1 MTRLLGPLAAVLL
14 MSSAALAADAPVE
27 AISGEA
33 PAASADA
40 IYFGGDILT
49 MAGKEPAYV
58 EALVVDDGKIAFA
71 GPRDEAMKLK
81 SEDTTLIDLGGK
93 TLLPGFIDT
102 HGHMIYFGKNMIDAD
117 LFGTPDM
124 PDLIARMKKQV
135 ERTPE
140 GAWIVGF
147 GYAARKLKENRHPT
161 IEELDQVSA
170 DRPVMVVDSS
180 GHLGAGN
187 SALFRLMGITA
198 ETPDPDGGNFMRKD
212 GSRALAGPME
222 ETALFAVRAKRP
234 PFTGELADRA
244 ATGAVDLWASYGQT
258 TAMECGLGLGDDD
271 IDIVKNAIDKNL
283 LKIDLYI
290 CAKDTVAGKAIAEA
304 RAVAADYAEAAT
316 ADPSVTRQ
324 DLIVAQ
330 GNSGSGGT
338 ANKLLAARP
347 DLDKRYINRVRLG
360 GVKFWLD
367 GSIDT
372 AWFTEPYA
380 NNPPGKMGSYSGF
393 QQVTDEVLDEAF
405 DKLWTSNLQINM
417 HMNGDAAVEQA
428 LRAIEKAVA
437 KHGMR
442 DHRPVFVHGTYMRPD
457 QIDRAEKYGAIPS
470 YLTSSIVSGGA
481 GALFLWGGER
491 GNKVVAANTL
501 ENRGMPFTFS
511 HDAPVTPL
519 PWILPLVDA
528 GVNRT
533 TAEGQ
538 VVGEKERVSPYVAL
552 KAVTAYA
559 AHQIKEEKTKGT
571 LEEGKLAD
579 MVILEQNPLKVD
591 PKTIKDIRVMET
603 IKEGETV
610 FKRE

>member
-1 MTRLLGPLAAVLL
+1 MRTAEFALLAAAL
-14 MSSAALAADAPVE
+14 MLPAPALAADAPGATV
-27 AISGEA
+27 
-33 PAASADA
+33 PQA

-49 MAGKEPAYV
+49 MAGKEPSYA
-58 EALVVDDGKIAFA
+58 EALVVEDGKIAFLGA
-71 GPRDEAMKLK
+71 RDEAMQMKGEGTK
-81 SEDTTLIDLGGK
+81 LIDLKGQ

-102 HGHMIYFGKNMIDAD
+102 HGHMIYFGKNMIDGD
-117 LFGTPDM
+117 LFGSAGM
-124 PDLIARMKKQV
+124 ADLLARMKAHAAK
-135 ERTPE
+135 TPE

-147 GYAARKLKENRHPT
+147 GYSATKMAEKRHPT

-187 SALFRLMGITA
+187 SALFRLMGLSA
-198 ETPDPDGGNFMRKD
+198 ATPDPEGGNFMRKP
-212 GSRALAGPME
+212 GGTELAGPME

-234 PFTGELADRA
+234 SFTGELADRV
-244 ATGAVDLWASYGQT
+244 ATGAVELWASYGQT

-271 IDIVKNAIDKNL
+271 IDIVRNAIDKKL

-290 CAKDTVAGKAIAEA
+290 CAKDTVADKAIAA
-304 RAVAADYAEAAT
+304 GQQVAVDYAVST
-316 ADPSVTRQ
+316 DDSVARQ
-324 DLIVAQ
+324 DLIVMEA
-330 GNSGSGGT
+330 NARPSDT
-338 ANKLLAARP
+338 ATRLLAERP

-372 AWFTEPYA
+372 AWFSEPYA
-380 NNPPGKMGSYSGF
+380 NNPPGKTGSYSGF
-393 QQVTDEVLDEAF
+393 PQVSDEVLDAAF
-405 DKLWTSNLQINM
+405 DRFWASDIQINM

-428 LRAIEKAVA
+428 LRAIEKAVT
-437 KHGMR
+437 KYGMR
-442 DHRPVFVHGTYMRPD
+442 DHRPVFVHGSYMRAD
-457 QIDRAEKYGAIPS
+457 QIERAQKYGAIPS

-491 GNKVVAANTL
+491 GNKVMAANTL
-501 ENRGMPFTFS
+501 ERKGMPFTFS
-511 HDAPVTPL
+511 HDAPVTPV

-528 GVNRT
+528 GVNRAIADGT
-533 TAEGQ
+533 
-538 VVGEKERVSPYVAL
+538 VIGEKERVSPYVAL

-559 AHQIKEEKTKGT
+559 AFQIKEEKTKGT
-571 LEEGKLAD
+571 LEQGKLAD
-579 MVILEQNPLKVD
+579 LVILEQNPLKVD

-610 FKRE
+610 FRRE